1 MNNKKIE
8 IKWAIVFTL
17 ISILWM
23 MFEKSMG
30 WHDELIADHALYT
43 NWFAL
48 IAVLIYIVAL
58 LDKRKNY
65 FKGEMRWVDGFK
77 SGVLIS
83 IFVAI
88 LSPISQ
94 YITHEFITPEYFDNI
109 ISYSLE
115 QGEMTQEQAED
126 YFSLDSYIFQ
136 SAIGA
141 LVMGIVTSA
150 VVALFLKTK
159 KTKAAQSQ

>member
-1 MNNKKIE
+1 
-8 IKWAIVFTL
+8 
-17 ISILWM
+17 

-30 WHDELIADHALYT
+30 WHDELIAKHALYS
-43 NWFAL
+43 NWFAP
-48 IAVLIYIVAL
+48 IAILVYIVAL

-65 FKGEMRWVDGFK
+65 FKGEMRWIDGFK

-88 LSPISQ
+88 LSPLSQ
-94 YITHEFITPEYFDNI
+94 YIISEYISPQYFDNI
-109 ISYSLE
+109 IAFTVE

-126 YFSLDSYIFQ
+126 YFSFNSYIFQ

-141 LVMGIVTSA
+141 LVMGVVTSA

-159 KTKAAQSQ
+159 KTKGK

>member
-8 IKWAIVFTL
+8 IKWAIVFTVIAL
-17 ISILWM
+17 LWM

-30 WHDELIADHALYT
+30 WHSELIADHALYT

-48 IAVLIYIVAL
+48 IAILIYIVAL
-58 LDKRKNY
+58 MDKRKNH
-65 FKGEMRWVDGFK
+65 FKGEMRWIDGFK

-88 LSPISQ
+88 LSPLSQ

-109 ISYSLE
+109 INYRLE

-126 YFSLDSYIFQ
+126 YFSLSSYIFQ

-159 KTKAAQSQ
+159 KTKAAQS